1 MLSRLVLLILV
12 RLVHERWL
20 VIRDISEVWLSHVK
34 GFISESC
41 VVDETLTIIWLQS
54 TKTLIDRVNWE
65 RQMIWSLI
73 SPAVLNFRRFYWR
86 SVYSLA
92 LDIWRPMGSSRPRG
106 IRGHLCAGI
115 SSGHVPGGFLTPT
128 ELTSTKTSLTC

>member
-1 MLSRLVLLILV
+1 MRLCRLVLLILV

-20 VIRDISEVWLSHVK
+20 AISDISEVRPSHVM

-65 RQMIWSLI
+65 RRMIWSLI
-73 SPAVLNFRRFYWR
+73 SPTVLKFRRLFRR
-86 SVYSLA
+86 SVWVLA

-106 IRGHLCAGI
+106 IRGHLRAGI
-115 SSGHVPGGFLTPT
+115 SSGYVHG
-128 ELTSTKTSLTC
+128 